1 VSSQS
6 EHELSIDDHNLAV
19 TRSIDRKPTMRPRL
33 PALLAASLMIIGTI
47 SAQAAP
53 DRVALVIGNG
63 TYSFASHLKNPVND
77 AADIAGALR
86 EIGFTVIDGIDL
98 DRRAMEDKIRAF
110 GNALGS
116 ARTALF
122 FYAGHGMQVTGRNYL
137 IPIDARLQKPGDLAL
152 DTVDVQVVLQQM
164 EAQPRVNLVFLDACR
179 DNPLARSFASA
190 LGASRSSAVGQGLAS
205 IQSAVGTMI
214 AFATQPDNV
223 AFDGEGRNSPFTAA
237 LLRHIREPGV
247 DIAVMMRRVR
257 TDVLATTGQRQL
269 PWDHSS
275 LTDAVVLVPAAEGAA
290 LAAGAAAAPVVVAP
304 AAVTP
309 ATQVQAPVAA
319 LALPPQPRSL
329 PSFDCA
335 VNPSETESAICANE
349 ELSRLDS
356 EMAARYARH
365 IRSLTEPAR
374 SKFVRDQRAWLRE
387 RNLCGHDVK
396 CLTTRYQE
404 RLTAFAR

>member
-1 VSSQS
+1 
-6 EHELSIDDHNLAV
+6 
-19 TRSIDRKPTMRPRL
+19 MRLRP

-47 SAQAAP
+47 SAHAAP

-98 DRRAMEDKIRAF
+98 DRRTMEEKIRAF

-122 FYAGHGMQVTGRNYL
+122 FYAGHGMQVAGRNYL

-223 AFDGEGRNSPFTAA
+223 ALDGEGRNSPFTAA

-247 DIAVMMRRVR
+247 DIAVTMRRVR
-257 TDVLATTGQRQL
+257 TDVLAATGQRQL

-275 LTDAVVLVPAAEGAA
+275 LTDAVVLVPAADGT
-290 LAAGAAAAPVVVAP
+290 AAAAAAATPVAPVPVAP
-304 AAVTP
+304 ATQTP
-309 ATQVQAPVAA
+309 APVAA
-319 LALPPQPRSL
+319 LALPAQPRSL
-329 PSFDCA
+329 PSFECA
-335 VNPSETESAICANE
+335 ANPSETEIAICAND

-374 SKFVRDQRAWLRE
+374 SKLVRDQRAWLRE

-404 RLTAFAR
+404 RITAFAR